1 MRKLKSTAGEYLWTT
16 RIAPGQPNPLLG
28 YPVITAE
35 QMPDLATNSLSV
47 AFGNFKKAY
56 TIVRRLGVRFLL
68 DPYTSKPNVRL
79 YTYTRVG
86 GAVNNFEAVKLL
98 KFSA

>member
-1 MRKLKSTAGEYLWTT
+1 VEHEDL
-16 RIAPGQPNPLLG
+16 PGATQVAAWLSGDHRRTDARSGDPL
-28 YPVITAE
+28 A
-35 QMPDLATNSLSV
+35 V
-47 AFGNFKKAY
+47 ARARQFQEAY

-79 YTYTRVG
+79 YAYTRVG